1 LKVVW
6 KTSTIFLGSEC
17 LKDLPSRM
25 DNARKF
31 DLENRLVE
39 FTIKITDVVESLPD
53 SKVANYLGGQLL
65 RSGSSPVLNY
75 GEAQAAESRRDFI
88 HKLRIILKELRETS
102 ICLTLLNRKS
112 YITDSSL
119 LKESKELIA
128 IFAKSIG
135 TAQANN
141 PTKD

>member
-1 LKVVW
+1 LK
-6 KTSTIFLGSEC
+6 SHLENPHDFLRNKC
-17 LKDLPSRM
+17 LKDLPSQM
-25 DNARKF
+25 DNQRKF
-31 DLENRLVE
+31 DLENRLIE
-39 FTIKITDVVESLPD
+39 FTIKIINVVESLPE

-75 GEAQAAESRRDFI
+75 GEAQAAESRRDFT
-88 HKLRIILKELRETS
+88 HKLKIILKELRETS

-128 IFAKSIG
+128 IFAKSIV
-135 TAQANN
+135 TAQANY
-141 PTKD
+141 PSKD

>member
-1 LKVVW
+1 MKSHLENPHD
-6 KTSTIFLGSEC
+6 FLRNKC
-17 LKDLPSRM
+17 LKDLPSQM
-25 DNARKF
+25 DNQRKF
-31 DLENRLVE
+31 DLENRLIE
-39 FTIKITDVVESLPD
+39 FTIKIINVVESLPE

-75 GEAQAAESRRDFI
+75 GEAQAAESRRDFT
-88 HKLRIILKELRETS
+88 HKLKIILKELRETS

-128 IFAKSIG
+128 IFAKSIV
-135 TAQANN
+135 TAQANY
-141 PTKD
+141 PSKD

>member
-1 LKVVW
+1 
-6 KTSTIFLGSEC
+6 
-17 LKDLPSRM
+17 M
-25 DNARKF
+25 DKARKF
-31 DLENRLVE
+31 DLENRLIE
-39 FTIKITDVVESLPD
+39 FTIKIINVVESLPD

-75 GEAQAAESRRDFI
+75 GEAQAAESSRDFV
-88 HKLRIILKELRETS
+88 HKLKIILKELRETS

-135 TAQANN
+135 TAQANS
-141 PTKD
+141 PMKD

>member
-1 LKVVW
+1 MH
-6 KTSTIFLGSEC
+6 
-17 LKDLPSRM
+17 D
-25 DNARKF
+25 ARKF
-31 DLENRLVE
+31 DLEIRLLE
-39 FTIKITDVVESLPD
+39 FTIRIINVVESLPD

-65 RSGSSPVLNY
+65 RSGASPVLNY

-102 ICLTLLNRKS
+102 ICLTLLGRKS

-119 LKESKELIA
+119 LQESKELIA

-135 TAQANN
+135 TAQANY
-141 PTKD
+141 PTQD